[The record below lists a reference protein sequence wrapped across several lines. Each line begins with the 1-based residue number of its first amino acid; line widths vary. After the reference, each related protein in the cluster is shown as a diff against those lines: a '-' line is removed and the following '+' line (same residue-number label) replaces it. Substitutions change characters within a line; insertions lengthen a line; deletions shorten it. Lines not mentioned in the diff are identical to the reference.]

1 MHISIRN
8 RCPHYTSYRAAR
20 VQSLFNA
27 ESGQAFDLDADLD
40 IDDDGWQVGVV
51 VGPSGSGKTSIG
63 REILGPDALWTGG
76 EWPEDAP
83 IIDAINPGGEF
94 DDVPAA
100 LSAVGLGSVPSWLRP
115 YQVLSNGEK
124 FRAELARIVAEQP
137 DRVVIDEFT
146 SVVDRQIAKIGA
158 LAFQKAW
165 RRTKGKAVLL
175 SCHYDVLDWLEP
187 DWIFDTATG
196 AFERAEAGRR
206 LRRRPRIELEIRQV
220 DGSYWPLFEPH
231 HYLKLP
237 RMVACRYF
245 VGFVDGEPVIHL
257 GVAPRLETGGVRG
270 CRMVVMPEWQGA
282 GVGLR
287 FLNWVMENEI
297 TGGGQFGDRVRAGYF
312 HTSHPGLC
320 AALRRDPRWEQV
332 SAVMH
337 GGSKR
342 KSFRSIKRSHQE
354 AIRTGRTPPK
364 GNIVASPTAG
374 YGGHFRA
381 VRGFRYRGE
390 AWAAQRREA
399 AQQAA
404 SVGN

>member
-1 MHISIRN
+1 MKISIRN

-27 ESGQAFDLDADLD
+27 ESGQAFDLDADLA
-40 IDDDGWQVGVV
+40 IDDDDWQVGVI
-51 VGPSGSGKTSIG
+51 VGPSGSGKTSMG
-63 REILGPDALWTGG
+63 RDVLGPEALWTGG
-76 EWPEDAP
+76 VWPDDAP
-83 IIDAINPGGEF
+83 IVDAIAPGGDF
-94 DDVPAA
+94 NDVTAA

-115 YQVLSNGEK
+115 YGVLSNGEK
-124 FRAELARIVAEQP
+124 FRAELARIVAEAP
-137 DRVVIDEFT
+137 GRVVIDEFT

-187 DWIFDTATG
+187 DWIFDTSTG
-196 AFERAEAGRR
+196 VFERAAAGRR
-206 LRRRPRIELEIRQV
+206 LRRRPPIELEIRQV

-245 VGFVDGEPVIHL
+245 VGFVDGEPVAHL

-270 CRMVVMPEWQGA
+270 CRMVIMPEWQGA
-282 GVGLR
+282 GVGLK
-287 FLNWVMENEI
+287 FLNWIMENEI
-297 TGGGQFGDRVRAGYF
+297 TGHGQFGDRVRAGYF

-320 AALRRDPRWEQV
+320 AALRRDPRWEQI

-342 KSFRSIKRSHQE
+342 KSFQSIKKSHRKTQ
-354 AIRTGRTPPK
+354 AGGGKVIIP
-364 GNIVASPTAG
+364 SPTAG

-381 VRGFRYRGE
+381 VQGFRYRGE
-390 AWAAQRREA
+390 GWAARKKREA
-399 AQQAA
+399 AESA
-404 SVGN
+404 SMGN